1 MKELGAKERGN
12 GTYIYDVPSFLR
24 ERNGLRYKGT
34 VERHIYIG
42 GSRGEFR
49 RPNHQGVIPPT
60 RADNVKPF
68 SVVALVGVG
77 GLEFP
82 EPSKV

>member
-1 MKELGAKERGN
+1 M
-12 GTYIYDVPSFLR
+12 
-24 ERNGLRYKGT
+24 
-34 VERHIYIG
+34 
-42 GSRGEFR
+42 
-49 RPNHQGVIPPT
+49 

-82 EPSKV
+82 EPSRVQRAVTSRSCVRRF